1 MIIEENKDTA
11 VSNMT
16 GEANSFT
23 IKQTA
28 FMAELL
34 SKKLYSN
41 PTLAVIRELI
51 SNAIDVSGC
60 NIDIQ
65 APSFLEPTFIVRDY
79 GTGLSREDVMTLYT
93 TYGESTKRDTNSVIG
108 GFGVGS
114 KSPFALTD
122 TFTVTSRYK
131 GERTDYVCYKDKG
144 FPRIREVCSAHT
156 DEPDGLEVRVPIE
169 DTNRFNLELDH
180 YIWYAQKL
188 GYPLR
193 YEVKDKPTVLYE
205 DDKVLI
211 TKDFKSGGTY
221 LSMGPNL
228 YAMSVDRSLYL
239 RVIVFKGRIGDC
251 PVSASRESLE
261 AGNEETNVC
270 ESLENHL
277 KELSEHK
284 LVSVRIMIDD
294 ATSLHISLP
303 RAYGRYTLNVS
314 SDCLCIC
321 NDTCKPIDSQFIKW
335 LSTKT
340 HKEYYT
346 NRKSLSQPKRNLYY
360 SELLRQYGQTY
371 ATYKKRNK
379 KKVFTMMLHRPNGR
393 RVIVKVTELKAQEV
407 GSMSLFH
414 KGVCTYGASDR
425 QLATLRRVRPEAIL
439 SESEAK
445 QKVLESLKDSRRR
458 LRAGQTKMSSE
469 LKALLGVKGD
479 WFWLR
484 WTYATNIISEKY
496 YQLYGDPH
504 KKLESLNKHIENALE
519 ISLDWRYHDIKRLN
533 DHPRHVE
540 TLKKLKGLADDIRIT
555 ESDSV

>member
-1 MIIEENKDTA
+1 MIIKDNVDTA

-23 IKQTA
+23 IKQSA

-51 SNAIDVSGC
+51 SNAIDASGC
-60 NIDIQ
+60 DIDIQ
-65 APSFLEPTFIVRDY
+65 APSFLESTFVVRDY

-156 DEPDGLEVRVPIE
+156 DEPDGLEVRVPVE
-169 DTNRFNLELDH
+169 DTKRFNEELDR
-180 YIWYAQKL
+180 YVWYAQKL

-193 YEVKDKPTVLYE
+193 HEVKEKPTVFYE
-205 DDKVLI
+205 DSKVLI
-211 TKDFKSGGTY
+211 TMDSKSCGGTY
-221 LSMGPNL
+221 LAMGPNL
-228 YAMSVDRSLYL
+228 YAMRVDKTRYGC
-239 RVIVFKGRIGDC
+239 VVVFKGRIGDC
-251 PVSASRESLE
+251 PVSASREILE
-261 AGNEETNVC
+261 AGNEETSIC
-270 ESLENHL
+270 ETLERHL
-277 KELSEHK
+277 KELAEHK
-284 LVSVRIMIDD
+284 LVSVRKVIDD
-294 ATSLHISLP
+294 TTILKVKLH
-303 RAYGRYTLNVS
+303 RTYGMYTLSVS
-314 SDCLCIC
+314 SGFFCIR
-321 NDTCKPIDSQFIKW
+321 NDTRKPMNSKFVKW
-335 LSTKT
+335 LSDKT
-340 HKEYYT
+340 GKTYYT
-346 NRKSLSQPKRNLYY
+346 DRKSLSQPKCNLYY
-360 SELLRQYGQTY
+360 SELLRQYGQAY
-371 ATYKKRNK
+371 NTYKKRNK
-379 KKVFTMMLHRPNGR
+379 KKKALTMMLHRPSGR
-393 RVIVKVTELKAQEV
+393 REIVMIADLKAQEV
-407 GSMSLFH
+407 GSMSLLY
-414 KGVCTYGASDR
+414 KGACAYGASDR

-445 QKVLESLKDSRRR
+445 QKVLKSLKDSRQRIR
-458 LRAGQTKMSSE
+458 ERQTKLSSE

-479 WFWLR
+479 WFWLA
-484 WTYATNIISEKY
+484 YLSNSVSEKY
-496 YQLYGDPH
+496 YQIYGDPH
-504 KKLESLNKHIENALE
+504 KKLQALNKHIDKTLE
-519 ISLDWRYHDIKRLN
+519 ISLDWVYSDIKRLN
-533 DHPRHVE
+533 NNPKYVE

>member
-34 SKKLYSN
+34 SRKLYSN

-51 SNAIDVSGC
+51 SNAIDISGC

-169 DTNRFNLELDH
+169 DINSFNEELDH

-193 YEVKDKPTVLYE
+193 HEVKDKPIVLYE

-211 TKDFKSGGTY
+211 TKDFKGGGTY

-228 YAMSVDRSLYL
+228 YAMSVDRALYV
-239 RVIVFKGRIGDC
+239 RTIVFKGRIGDC

-261 AGNEETNVC
+261 VGNEETNLC
-270 ESLENHL
+270 IDLEYYL
-277 KELSEHK
+277 KELAEHK
-284 LVSVRIMIDD
+284 LVSVRIVID
-294 ATSLHISLP
+294 AAVRLYVSLP
-303 RAYGRYTLNVS
+303 RTYGRYSLSVS
-314 SDCLCIC
+314 SGCLCVC
-321 NDTCKPIDSQFIKW
+321 NDTRKPMDSKFIKW
-335 LSTKT
+335 LSDKT
-340 HKEYYT
+340 HKEYYAG
-346 NRKSLSQPKRNLYY
+346 RKSLSQPKSNLYY
-360 SELLRQYGQTY
+360 SELLRQYGQAYT
-371 ATYKKRNK
+371 TYKKRNK
-379 KKVFTMMLHRPNGR
+379 KQTLTMMLHRPSGR
-393 RVIVKVTELKAQEV
+393 REIVKAAELKAQEV
-407 GSMSLFH
+407 GSMSLLH

-445 QKVLESLKDSRRR
+445 QKVLESLKDSRQYLKGR
-458 LRAGQTKMSSE
+458 QTKLSSE
-469 LKALLGVKGD
+469 LKALLGVKCD
-479 WFWLR
+479 WFWLS
-484 WTYATNIISEKY
+484 YASNTITEKY

-504 KKLESLNKHIENALE
+504 KKLQSLNKHIENALE
-519 ISLDWRYHDIKRLN
+519 ISLDWRYYDIKKLN
-533 DHPRHVE
+533 SLPRYVE
-540 TLKKLKGLADDIRIT
+540 TLKKLKGLADDLRIT
-555 ESDSV
+555 ESDPV

>member
-23 IKQTA
+23 IKQSA

-41 PTLAVIRELI
+41 PTLAVIRELL

-93 TYGESTKRDTNSVIG
+93 TYGESTKRGTNSVIG

-131 GERTDYVCYKDKG
+131 GKRTDYVCYKDKG

-169 DTNRFNLELDH
+169 DISKFNSTLDR
-180 YIWYAQKL
+180 YVWYAQKL

-211 TKDFKSGGTY
+211 TKDLNGRGTY

-228 YAMSVDRSLYL
+228 YAMSVDRTRYVF
-239 RVIVFKGRIGDC
+239 VIVFKGEIGDC

-261 AGNEETNVC
+261 VGNEETSLC
-270 ESLENHL
+270 ETLERHL
-277 KELSEHK
+277 GELAKHK
-284 LVSVRIMIDD
+284 LVSVRKVIDD
-294 ATSLHISLP
+294 TTIIPVRLP
-303 RAYGRYTLNVS
+303 RTRGRYMLSVTS
-314 SDCLCIC
+314 GYLCIY
-321 NDTCKPIDSQFIKW
+321 NDTHKSMDSKFIKW
-335 LSTKT
+335 LSDKT
-340 HKEYYT
+340 GRAYYT
-346 NRKSLSQPKRNLYY
+346 DRKSLSQPKSNLYY
-360 SELLRQYGQTY
+360 SELLRQYGQAYT
-371 ATYKKRNK
+371 THKKRNK
-379 KKVFTMMLHRPNGR
+379 KQALTMMLHRPSGGR
-393 RVIVKVTELKAQEV
+393 EIVKVAELEAQEV
-407 GSMSLFH
+407 GSMSLLH
-414 KGVCTYGASDR
+414 KGACAYGASDR

-445 QKVLESLKDSRRR
+445 HKVLESLKDSRQRIR
-458 LRAGQTKMSSE
+458 DRQTKLSSE
-469 LKALLGVKGD
+469 LKALLGVKCD
-479 WFWLR
+479 WFWLSY
-484 WTYATNIISEKY
+484 TSNTITEKY
-496 YQLYGDPH
+496 HQIYGDPH
-504 KKLESLNKHIENALE
+504 KKLQALNKHIENALE
-519 ISLDWRYHDIKRLN
+519 ISLDWRYSDIKKLN
-533 DHPRHVE
+533 SLPRYVE
-540 TLKKLKGLADDIRIT
+540 TLNKLKGLADDIRIT
-555 ESDSV
+555 ESDPV

>member
-23 IKQTA
+23 IKQSA

-41 PTLAVIRELI
+41 PTLAVIRELL

-65 APSFLEPTFIVRDY
+65 APSFLEPTFVVRDY

-93 TYGESTKRDTNSVIG
+93 TYGESTKRDINSVIG

-169 DTNRFNLELDH
+169 DIHRFNSTLDR
-180 YIWYAQKL
+180 YVWYAQKL

-193 YEVKDKPTVLYE
+193 HEVKEKPTVFYE
-205 DDKVLI
+205 DSKVLI
-211 TKDFKSGGTY
+211 TMNSKSCGGTY

-228 YAMSVDRSLYL
+228 YAMSVDRTRYAC
-239 RVIVFKGRIGDC
+239 VVVFKGRIGDC
-251 PVSASRESLE
+251 PVSASREMLE
-261 AGNEETNVC
+261 VGEEET
-270 ESLENHL
+270 SLRMDLEHHL
-277 KELSEHK
+277 RELAEHK
-284 LVSVRIMIDD
+284 LVSVRKAIDD
-294 ATSLHISLP
+294 TTIIPVRLP
-303 RAYGRYTLNVS
+303 RTYGRYILAVVC
-314 SDCLCIC
+314 DRLCIY
-321 NDTCKPIDSQFIKW
+321 NDTRKPIDKTFVKW
-335 LSTKT
+335 LSDKT
-340 HKEYYT
+340 GKDYYT
-346 NRKSLSQPKRNLYY
+346 GSKSLSQPKRNLYY
-360 SELLRQYGQTY
+360 SELLRQYGQAY
-371 ATYKKRNK
+371 ATYKKRNNK
-379 KKVFTMMLHRPNGR
+379 KKVLTMLLHRSNGR
-393 RVIVKVTELKAQEV
+393 RALVKVAELEDQGV
-407 GSMSLFH
+407 GSMSLLY
-414 KGVCTYGASDR
+414 KGVCAYGASDK

-445 QKVLESLKDSRRR
+445 QKVLESLKDSRQRIR
-458 LRAGQTKMSSE
+458 ERQTKLSDE
-469 LKALLGVKGD
+469 LKALLDVKGD
-479 WFWLR
+479 WFWLSY
-484 WTYATNIISEKY
+484 TSNIITEKY

-504 KKLESLNKHIENALE
+504 KKLKALNKHIENALE
-519 ISLDWRYHDIKRLN
+519 ISLDWRYHDIKKLN
-533 DHPRHVE
+533 TQQKYVE

>member
-1 MIIEENKDTA
+1 MIIQENKDTA

-34 SKKLYSN
+34 SRKLYSN

-60 NIDIQ
+60 NVDIQ

-169 DTNRFNLELDH
+169 DMSRFNEELDR
-180 YIWYAQKL
+180 YVWYAQKL

-193 YEVKDKPTVLYE
+193 HEVKDEPTVLYE

-211 TKDFKSGGTY
+211 TMDSKSCGGTFM
-221 LSMGPNL
+221 SMGPNL
-228 YAMSVDRSLYL
+228 YAMSVDRTRYAC
-239 RVIVFKGRIGDC
+239 VIVFKGRIGNC

-261 AGNEETNVC
+261 VGEEET
-270 ESLENHL
+270 SLRMDLEHHL
-277 KELSEHK
+277 GELAKHK
-284 LVSVRIMIDD
+284 LVSVRKVIDD
-294 ATSLHISLP
+294 TTIIPVRLP
-303 RAYGRYTLNVS
+303 RTYGRYSLSVS
-314 SDCLCIC
+314 SAYLCIY
-321 NDTCKPIDSQFIKW
+321 NDTHKPIDSKFIKW

-346 NRKSLSQPKRNLYY
+346 GRKSLSQPKSNLYY
-360 SELLRQYGQTY
+360 SELLRQYGQAY

-379 KKVFTMMLHRPNGR
+379 KQTLTMMLHRSSGR
-393 RVIVKVTELKAQEV
+393 REIVKVAELEAQDV
-407 GSMSLFH
+407 GSMSLLR
-414 KGVCTYGASDR
+414 KGVCFYGASDR
-425 QLATLRRVRPEAIL
+425 QLVTLRRVRPEAIL

-445 QKVLESLKDSRRR
+445 KKVLESLKDSRRR
-458 LRAGQTKMSSE
+458 IKGEQTKMSSE

-479 WFWLR
+479 WFWLSY
-484 WTYATNIISEKY
+484 TTNSVIEKY
-496 YQLYGDPH
+496 YQIYGNPH
-504 KKLESLNKHIENALE
+504 EKLKDLNRYIDNTLE
-519 ISLDWRYHDIKRLN
+519 MSLDWRYNDIKKLN
-533 DHPRHVE
+533 SLPRYVE

-555 ESDSV
+555 ESDPV

>member
-1 MIIEENKDTA
+1 MIIQENKDTA

-34 SKKLYSN
+34 SRKLYSN

-79 GTGLSREDVMTLYT
+79 GTGLSRDDVMTLYT

-169 DTNRFNLELDH
+169 DINRFNEELDH

-193 YEVKDKPTVLYE
+193 HEVKEKPTVLYE
-205 DDKVLI
+205 DNKVLI
-211 TKDFKSGGTY
+211 TKGVMSRGTF

-228 YAMSVDRSLYL
+228 YATSVDRAMFG
-239 RVIVFKGRIGDC
+239 RTIVFKGRIGDC

-261 AGNEETNVC
+261 VGKEETNLC
-270 ESLENHL
+270 IDLEYYL
-277 KELSEHK
+277 KELAEHK
-284 LVSVRIMIDD
+284 LVSVRKVIDD
-294 ATSLHISLP
+294 ATSIHVSLP
-303 RAYGRYTLNVS
+303 RTWGRYALTVS
-314 SDCLCIC
+314 SAYLCIY
-321 NDTCKPIDSQFIKW
+321 NDTHKPIDSKFIKW

-360 SELLRQYGQTY
+360 SELLRQYGQAYSTH
-371 ATYKKRNK
+371 KKRIK
-379 KKVFTMMLHRPNGR
+379 KQTLTMMLHRPSGR
-393 RVIVKVTELKAQEV
+393 REIVKVAELKAQEV
-407 GSMSLFH
+407 GSMSLLH

-458 LRAGQTKMSSE
+458 IKGEQTKMSSE

-479 WFWLR
+479 WFWLSY
-484 WTYATNIISEKY
+484 TTNSVIEKY
-496 YQLYGDPH
+496 YQIYGNPH
-504 KKLESLNKHIENALE
+504 EKLKDLNRYIDNTLE
-519 ISLDWRYHDIKRLN
+519 MSLDWRYNDIKKLN
-533 DHPRHVE
+533 SLPRYVE

-555 ESDSV
+555 ESDPV